1 MFSGTDTK
9 NPEEITIKIQ
19 VKKHALHPTAPEL
32 TAGITQFNML
42 FIGQRWFSLDE
53 ICWIEPYTAHYSH
66 RTIQYPDQKIT
77 YSYLAD
83 SLSFSP
89 DGTKLLA
96 VVRTSLVVDGEVMG
110 LFEQGCTR
118 DPDNVERGDCKTCF
132 IVFDL
137 DKLDKLDNSGEDA
150 PNGYHMQELDGKRYC
165 YSLSMSNEQYRTV
178 RWVTNKIAYYCNN
191 PMIIKDTGD
200 VGLAISNHNEYID
213 LLKAMKQESTDMHV
227 LAARLYHTFVNF
239 PVSGPYLAHHWF
251 DTAGGTRHMYYVST
265 ACVYCSAIPTQEINT
280 DNKIKSLN
288 ILLTDIIS
296 SSHNKPIDVG
306 KKISISRVKFVGQ
319 CAYLLLDNAEH
330 PQVCISLSPN
340 GESLICE
347 PSRD

>member
-1 MFSGTDTK
+1 MFSGQEET
-9 NPEEITIKIQ
+9 NPAEITIKIQ
-19 VKKHALHPTAPEL
+19 VKKHALHPTVPEL

-42 FIGQRWFSLDE
+42 FIGRRWFSLDE

-66 RTIQYPDQKIT
+66 RTIQYPDRKIT

-96 VVRTSLVVDGEVMG
+96 VVRTSLVVDGEIKG
-110 LFEQGCTR
+110 LFEPGCTR

-137 DKLDKLDNSGEDA
+137 DKLESSKSEDD
-150 PNGYHMQELDGKRYC
+150 PKCYHMQELEGKRYC
-165 YSLSMSNEQYRTV
+165 YSLFNEQLRTV
-178 RWVTNKIAYYCNN
+178 RWATNKIAYYCNN
-191 PMIIKDTGD
+191 PMIIKDTGG

-213 LLKAMKQESTDMHV
+213 QLKAMKQESTDVHV

-239 PVSGPYLAHHWF
+239 LVCSPYLAHHWF
-251 DTAGGTRHMYYVST
+251 DTDQGTRHMYYVST
-265 ACVYCSAIPTQEINT
+265 AGVYCSAIPTQEINAE
-280 DNKIKSLN
+280 NKIKSL
-288 ILLTDIIS
+288 IITITDIIS

-306 KKISISRVKFVGQ
+306 KKISILRVKFAGQ
-319 CAYLLLDNAEH
+319 RAYLQLDNAEH
-330 PQVCISLSPN
+330 PHVCISMTPN
-340 GESLICE
+340 GESLVCE